1 MRVDRLEITNFKKFS
16 NYTIDLHPQ
25 FTLLVGDNGTGK
37 TSVLDALAIS
47 AGIWLVNSPD
57 TTLNNSRRNILP
69 SEIRLEAIEANIDG
83 FTITQLIERKP
94 VQVKAIGSIDNRLVE
109 WLRQIG
115 INGSRTSN
123 TGAKEALEIISTLF
137 QQVSAGEKI
146 WLPIVAYY
154 GAGRAWLASNQRRDS
169 KVVNNK
175 PSRRWDAF
183 YDCFEER
190 IRIADIQ
197 NWFQKEAIA
206 SVNHQ
211 GQMRPS
217 FKIVEWAILR
227 CIPDADGI
235 WYDPSLLEIVISIN
249 SNPQPFSN
257 LSAGQKMMVALVADI
272 AIKIVN
278 QNASFLSNELELSNK
293 VLPMLLEKTSGLVLI
308 DEIDVHLHPKWQHQ
322 VVKDLTTT
330 FPSIQF
336 VCTSHSPLIIGEVEA
351 SCIRVLES
359 DEETSNNFASI
370 PLESYGLNA
379 NRVLDELMGAS
390 DRNKEIAD
398 KLHELFRLIDDE
410 DFDGARQA
418 IIKLTEKLGESEPEL
433 TRARSLIK
441 FLEGNE

>member
-37 TSVLDALAIS
+37 TTILDALAIA

-69 SEIRLEAIEANIDG
+69 SEIRLEAVEANVEG

-94 VQVKAIGSIDNRLVE
+94 VQVKAIGSIDHQPVE

-123 TGAKEALEIISTLF
+123 TGAKEAQEIISTLF
-137 QQVSAGEKI
+137 QRVGAHEKI

-154 GAGRAWLASNQRRDS
+154 GAGRAWLASNQRRD
-169 KVVNNK
+169 KVSNK

-206 SVNHQ
+206 SVNQQ
-211 GQMRPS
+211 GQIRPS
-217 FKIVEWAILR
+217 FKVVEWAILH
-227 CIPDADGI
+227 CIPDADAI
-235 WYDPSLLEIVISIN
+235 WYDPNLLEIVISIDR
-249 SNPQPFSN
+249 NPQPFSN

-278 QNASFLSNELELSNK
+278 QNTAFLSKDSGINHEI
-293 VLPMLLEKTSGLVLI
+293 LPLLLKRTSGLVLI

-322 VVKDLTTT
+322 VVNDLKTT

-351 SCIRVLES
+351 NCIRLLES
-359 DEETSNNFASI
+359 DDETSNNSATI
-370 PLESYGLNA
+370 PSESYGLDA
-379 NRVLDELMGAS
+379 NRVLNELMGAA

-398 KLHELFRLIDDE
+398 KLYILFRLIDDE

-418 IIKLTEKLGESEPEL
+418 ITKLTEKLGEFEPEL

>member
-37 TSVLDALAIS
+37 TTILDALAIA

-69 SEIRLEAIEANIDG
+69 SEIRLEAVEANVEG

-94 VQVKAIGSIDNRLVE
+94 VQVKAIGSIDRQPVE

-123 TGAKEALEIISTLF
+123 TGAKEAQEIISTLF
-137 QQVSAGEKI
+137 QRVGAHEKI

-154 GAGRAWLASNQRRDS
+154 GAGRAWLASNQRRD
-169 KVVNNK
+169 KVSNK

-206 SVNHQ
+206 SVNQQ
-211 GQMRPS
+211 GQIRPS
-217 FKIVEWAILR
+217 FKVVEWAILH
-227 CIPDADGI
+227 CIPDADAI
-235 WYDPSLLEIVISIN
+235 WYDPNLLEIVISIDR
-249 SNPQPFSN
+249 NPQPFSN

-278 QNASFLSNELELSNK
+278 QNTAFLSKDSGINHEI
-293 VLPMLLEKTSGLVLI
+293 LPLLLKRTSGLVLI

-322 VVKDLTTT
+322 VVNDLKTT

-351 SCIRVLES
+351 NCIRLLES
-359 DEETSNNFASI
+359 DDETSNNSATI
-370 PLESYGLNA
+370 PSESYGLDA
-379 NRVLDELMGAS
+379 NRVLNELMGAA

-398 KLHELFRLIDDE
+398 KLYILFRLIDDE

-418 IIKLTEKLGESEPEL
+418 ITKLTEKLGEFEPEL